1 MLLSN
6 SSKTGKM
13 KKIIYKYKAVVA
25 GMVLLVLAG
34 CNKLVDLKPIN
45 EISDADYW
53 KTADQYKLAAN
64 EFYTYLITFAN
75 VLYDPAPGQPPSPHS
90 DIRSDLTASRSP
102 FSNGTNTLP
111 ATDANWDN
119 GYTRLRAINYLLAK
133 DSADVDNPQRSE
145 RLVYVAEAKFFRAYV
160 YFDLLQQFGG
170 LPIVTK
176 PLSTGSAE
184 LQAPR
189 NSREEVVDLIVKDLE
204 EAIAIL
210 PLESAMVAANK
221 GRISKGAAQAFLG
234 RVTLYEGTWQKFR
247 NGDPARYNG
256 LLDKSI
262 AASNAVITS
271 SQYSLFAPPALG
283 DSALKYLFILEDEKS
298 NPAGINKS
306 ANKEYILANRYSYT
320 QRQIRN
326 NVTHTLIGGGVSK
339 KFADM
344 YLCQNGLP
352 ITKTLMFK
360 GYDSTRTEYINRDNR
375 MRYTMMIDS
384 NYYWDNENPGART
397 NWTSDA
403 ADIASSRG
411 RHNAAGGTGYQSQKW
426 CTERRLNDGEEGYDW
441 PVIRLA
447 EVYLNYAEAVF
458 ERNGSISDADLD
470 KSLNLVRNRVNKNMP
485 KLSNG
490 LIASTSGLDMRTEI
504 RRERTIEL
512 FLEGFRI
519 DDLKRWKTAE
529 IEMPM
534 NILGIKWKGTRWETR
549 WRTTGGQS
557 DGAPYGYDANGFLIF
572 EGGRKW
578 AEKNYLLPI
587 PTQQR
592 ALNPSLDQNPE
603 W

>member
-1 MLLSN
+1 
-6 SSKTGKM
+6 M
-13 KKIIYKYKAVVA
+13 KKMTYKYIAVWA
-25 GMVLLVLAG
+25 GAALLVLAG

-64 EFYTYLITFAN
+64 EYYTYLITFAN
-75 VLYDPAPGQPPSPHS
+75 VLYDPAPNTPPSPHS
-90 DIRSDLTASRSP
+90 DIRSDLTASRSV

-111 ATDANWDN
+111 ASDANWDN
-119 GYTRLRAINYLLAK
+119 GYSRLRAINYLLAK
-133 DSADVDNPQRSE
+133 DSADIDNPQRSE
-145 RLVYVAEAKFFRAYV
+145 RLLYVAEAKFFRAYV

-170 LPIVTK
+170 VPIVTK

-184 LQAPR
+184 LKASR
-189 NSREEVVDLIVKDLE
+189 NSRDEVVDLIVKDLE
-204 EAIAIL
+204 DAIAVL
-210 PLESAMVAANK
+210 PLESAIAATNK

-247 NGDPARYNG
+247 SGDPNRYNG

-271 SQYSLFAPPALG
+271 TQYSLFAPPILG
-283 DSALKYLFILEDEKS
+283 DSAQKYMFILEDEKS
-298 NPAGINKS
+298 NPAGLNKS
-306 ANKEYILANRYSYT
+306 TNKEYILANRYSYT

-326 NVTHTLIGGGVSK
+326 NVTHTLVGGGVSK

-344 YLCQNGLP
+344 YLCQDGLP
-352 ITKTLMFK
+352 ISKSPLFK
-360 GYDSTRTEYINRDNR
+360 GYDWTRSEYLNRDNR

-397 NWTSDA
+397 TWISDA

-411 RHNAAGGTGYQSQKW
+411 RHNAGSGTGYQNQKW
-426 CTERRLNDGEEGYDW
+426 GTERRLNDNEEGYDW

-447 EVYLNYAEAVF
+447 EVYLNYAEAVY

-470 KSLNLVRNRVNKNMP
+470 KSLNLVRNRVNKTMP
-485 KLSNG
+485 KLSNS

-512 FLEGFRI
+512 YLEGFRI

-529 IEMPM
+529 TEMPM
-534 NILGIKWKGTRWETR
+534 NILGVKWKGTRWETR
-549 WRTTGGQS
+549 WTGTNGASPYAVDS
-557 DGAPYGYDANGFLIF
+557 DGYLIF

-578 AEKNYLLPI
+578 ANKNYLLPI

-592 ALNPSLDQNPE
+592 ALNPNLDQNPD

>member
-1 MLLSN
+1 
-6 SSKTGKM
+6 M
-13 KKIIYKYKAVVA
+13 KKISFKYISVVA
-25 GMVLLVLAG
+25 GMALLLLAG

-45 EISDADYW
+45 EIDDAEYW
-53 KTADQYKLAAN
+53 KTTDQYKLAAN

-75 VLYDPAPGQPPSPHS
+75 VLYDPGPGQPPSPHS
-90 DIRSDLTASRSP
+90 DIRSDLTASRSS
-102 FSNGTNTLP
+102 FSNGTNTLS
-111 ATDANWDN
+111 ASDANWDN

-133 DSADVDNPQRSE
+133 DSADIDNPLRSE
-145 RLVYVAEAKFFRAYV
+145 RLIYVAEAKFFRAYV

-170 LPIVTK
+170 IPIVTR
-176 PLSTGSAE
+176 PLNERSPE

-189 NSREEVVDLIVKDLE
+189 NSRNEVVDLIVKDLE
-204 EAIAIL
+204 DAIAIL
-210 PLESAMVAANK
+210 PLESAIAAANK

-247 NGDPARYNG
+247 SGDANRYNA

-271 SQYSLFAPPALG
+271 TQYQLFAPAVLG
-283 DSALKYLFILEDEKS
+283 DSAQKYMFILEDERS
-298 NPAGINKS
+298 NPASITKS
-306 ANKEYILANRYSYT
+306 SNKEYILANRYSYT

-326 NVTHTLIGGGVSK
+326 NVTHTLLGSGVSK

-344 YLCQNGLP
+344 YLCQDGLP
-352 ITKTLMFK
+352 ITQSPLFQ
-360 GYDSTRTEYINRDNR
+360 GYDMTRSEYMNRDNR

-397 NWTSDA
+397 NWTGDA

-411 RHNAAGGTGYQSQKW
+411 RHNAGGGTGYQSQKW
-426 CTERRLNDGEEGYDW
+426 ATERRLNDNEEGYDW

-447 EVYLNYAEAVF
+447 EVYLNYAEAVY

-470 KSLNLVRNRVNKNMP
+470 KSLNLVRNRVNKTMP
-485 KLSNG
+485 KLSNS
-490 LIASTSGLDMRTEI
+490 LVTTNGLDMRTEI

-512 FLEGFRI
+512 YLEGFRV

-529 IEMPM
+529 TEMPM
-534 NILGIKWKGTRWETR
+534 NILGVKWKGSRWETR
-549 WRTTGGQS
+549 WVVNGKS
-557 DGAPYGYDANGFLIF
+557 PYPVDANGFLIF
-572 EGGRKW
+572 EDNRKW
-578 AEKNYLLPI
+578 ANKNYLLPI
-587 PTQQR
+587 PSQQR
-592 ALNPSLDQNPE
+592 LLNPNLDQNPD

>member
-1 MLLSN
+1 MALA
-6 SSKTGKM
+6 G
-13 KKIIYKYKAVVA
+13 VVL
-25 GMVLLVLAG
+25 GVLAG

-45 EISDADYW
+45 EISDVDYW

-75 VLYDPAPGQPPSPHS
+75 VLYDPAPNTPGAPHS

-102 FSNGTNTLP
+102 FSNGTNTLST
-111 ATDANWDN
+111 TDANWDN
-119 GYTRLRAINYLLAK
+119 AYTRLRAINYLLAK
-133 DSADVDNPQRSE
+133 DSADIDNAIRSE
-145 RLVYVAEAKFFRAYV
+145 RLPYVAEAKFFRAYV

-170 LPIVTK
+170 VPIVTK
-176 PLSTGSAE
+176 PLTAGSPE
-184 LQAPR
+184 LQAKR
-189 NSREEVVDLIVKDLE
+189 NTRDEVVDFIIKDIE
-204 EAIAIL
+204 EAIAVL
-210 PLESAMVAANK
+210 PLESAIAAANK

-234 RVTLYEGTWQKFR
+234 RVALYEGTWQKFR
-247 NGDPARYNG
+247 SGNATRYNG

-262 AASNAVITS
+262 AASDAVIGST
-271 SQYSLFAPPALG
+271 QYQLFAPAALG
-283 DSALKYLFILEDEKS
+283 DSAQKYMFILEDEKS
-298 NPAGINKS
+298 NPANITKS

-320 QRQIRN
+320 LRQIRN
-326 NVTHTLIGGGVSK
+326 NVTHTLVGGGISK

-344 YLCQNGLP
+344 YLCQDGLP
-352 ITKTLMFK
+352 ITKSPLFQ
-360 GYDSTRTEYINRDNR
+360 GYAMTRSEYQNRDNR

-397 NWTSDA
+397 TWLSDA

-411 RHNAAGGTGYQSQKW
+411 RHNAASGTGYQNQKW
-426 CTERRLNDGEEGYDW
+426 GTERRLNDNEEGYDW

-470 KSLNLVRNRVNKNMP
+470 KSLNLVRNRVNKTMA
-485 KLSNG
+485 KLSNA
-490 LIASTSGLDMRTEI
+490 LVTTNALDMRTEI

-512 FLEGFRI
+512 YLEGFRV

-529 IEMPM
+529 TEMPI
-534 NILGIKWKGTRWETR
+534 NVLGVKWTGTRWQTR
-549 WRTTGGQS
+549 WVVSG
-557 DGAPYGYDANGFLIF
+557 GAPYSVDANGYLIF
-572 EGGRKW
+572 EGSRQW
-578 AEKNYLLPI
+578 AQKNYLLPI

-592 ALNPSLDQNPE
+592 ALNPNLDQNPD

>member
-1 MLLSN
+1 
-6 SSKTGKM
+6 M
-13 KKIIYKYKAVVA
+13 KKITFQYIVVVA
-25 GMVLLVLAG
+25 GMVSMGLAA
-34 CNKLVDLKPIN
+34 CNKLLDMKPIN
-45 EISDADYW
+45 EISKTDYW

-64 EFYTYLITFAN
+64 EFYTYLVTFAN
-75 VLYDPAPGQPPSPHS
+75 VLYDPAPSTPPSPHS
-90 DIRSDLTASRSP
+90 DIRSDLTTSRSA
-102 FSNGTNTLP
+102 FSNGTNTIPLS
-111 ATDANWDN
+111 DDNWTN
-119 GYTRLRAINYLLAK
+119 AYKRLRSINYLLAR
-133 DSADVDNPQRSE
+133 DSADIENTLRSE

-170 LPIVTK
+170 VPIVTR
-176 PLSTGSAE
+176 PLDDKSPE
-184 LQAPR
+184 LLAPR

-204 EAIAIL
+204 DAIAVL
-210 PLESAMVAANK
+210 PLESAIIAANK

-234 RVTLYEGTWQKFR
+234 RVGLYEGTWQKFR
-247 NGDPARYNG
+247 SGDANRYNA

-271 SQYSLFAPPALG
+271 SIYKLFAEPALG

-326 NVTHTLIGGGVSK
+326 NVTHTLLGGGISK

-344 YLCQNGLP
+344 YLCQDGLP
-352 ITKTLMFK
+352 ITKSPLFQ
-360 GYDSTRTEYINRDNR
+360 GYDWTRSEYVNRDNR

-397 NWTSDA
+397 TWTGDA
-403 ADIASSRG
+403 ADLASSRG
-411 RHNAAGGTGYQSQKW
+411 MHNAGGGTGYQNQKW
-426 CTERRLNDGEEGYDW
+426 ATERRLNDNEEGYDW

-447 EVYLNYAEAVF
+447 EVYLNYAEAVY

-470 KSLNLVRNRVNKNMP
+470 KSINLVRNRVNKAMP
-485 KLSNG
+485 KLSNA
-490 LIASTSGLDMRTEI
+490 LVSTNSLDMRTEI

-512 FLEGFRI
+512 YLEGFRI

-529 IEMPM
+529 TEMPM
-534 NILGIKWKGTRWETR
+534 NVLGIKWKGTRWETR
-549 WRTTGGQS
+549 WVVNGKS
-557 DGAPYGYDANGFLIF
+557 PYPVDANGFLIF
-572 EGGRKW
+572 EDSRKW
-578 AEKNYLLPI
+578 ANKNYLLPI

-592 ALNPSLDQNPE
+592 TLNTNLDQNPD